1 MGKEIIINL
10 SLQALELREG
20 KNCLAR
26 YSISS
31 GKNGIGQQ
39 MGSEQTP
46 LGRHM
51 IYRKIGAKAPI
62 NSVFVHRCA
71 TGEIYTPEL
80 GLAHPERDWIITR
93 ILWLMGL
100 EPGYNRF
107 GQRDT
112 RNRYIY
118 IHGTPDST
126 IIGQPGS
133 KGCIRMR
140 NLDIIDLFDAVEEGC
155 LVTLISENNLQ
166 KREELYE

>member
-1 MGKEIIINL
+1 MSKEIIINL
-10 SLQALELREG
+10 KLQALELHEG
-20 KNCLAR
+20 EDCLAQ
-26 YSISS
+26 YIISS
-31 GKNGIGQQ
+31 GKNGIGQE

-51 IYRKIGAKAPI
+51 IYRKIGTDALI
-62 NSVFVHRCA
+62 NTVFVHRRA

-80 GLAHPERDWIITR
+80 DAAQPGRDWILTR

-126 IIGQPGS
+126 ILGQTGS

-140 NLDIIDLFDAVEEGC
+140 NLDIIDLFDMVEEGG
-155 LVTLISENNLQ
+155 LVTLIS
-166 KREELYE
+166 

>member
-1 MGKEIIINL
+1 MSKHIFINL
-10 SLQALELREG
+10 EAQQLELYE
-20 KNCLAR
+20 NEDCLMR

-31 GKNGIGQQ
+31 GKNGIGQY

-51 IYRKIGAKAPI
+51 IYRKIGAKVPPGT
-62 NSVFVHRCA
+62 VFVGRQA
-71 TGEIYTPEL
+71 TGEIYTPA
-80 GLAHPERDWIITR
+80 LAEQNPGRDWIITR

-107 GQRDT
+107 GQCDT

-126 IIGQPGS
+126 ILGHPGS
-133 KGCIRMR
+133 RGCIRMR
-140 NLDIIDLFDAVEEGC
+140 NLDIINLFDKVEEGC
-155 LVTLISENNLQ
+155 LVTL
-166 KREELYE
+166 RR

>member
-1 MGKEIIINL
+1 MSKEIIINL
-10 SLQALELREG
+10 SLQTLELHEG
-20 KNCLAR
+20 EQSLAR

-51 IYRKIGAKAPI
+51 VYRKIGADEPI
-62 NSVFVHRCA
+62 NTVFVYRCA
-71 TGEIYTPEL
+71 TGEIYTPQ
-80 GLAHPERDWIITR
+80 LASAQPERDWIITR

-107 GQRDT
+107 GQCDT
-112 RNRYIY
+112 RNRHIY

-140 NLDIIDLFDAVEEGC
+140 NLDIIDLFDVVEEGC
-155 LVTLISENNLQ
+155 LVTL
-166 KREELYE
+166 RR

>member
-1 MGKEIIINL
+1 MAKEIIINL
-10 SLQALELREG
+10 KLQILELHDG
-20 KNCLAR
+20 VQCLAR
-26 YSISS
+26 YPISS
-31 GKNGIGQQ
+31 AKNGIGQQ

-51 IYRKIGAKAPI
+51 IYRKIGADAPL
-62 NSVFVHRCA
+62 NSVFVHRRA

-80 GLAHPERDWIITR
+80 AAAEPERDWILTR

-107 GQRDT
+107 GQCDT

-126 IIGQPGS
+126 IISQPGS

-155 LVTLISENNLQ
+155 LVTLRL
-166 KREELYE
+166 

>member
-1 MGKEIIINL
+1 MSKEIIINL
-10 SLQALELREG
+10 KLQTLELHEG
-20 KNCLAR
+20 KDCLAR
-26 YSISS
+26 YIISS

-51 IYRKIGAKAPI
+51 IYRKIGADAPI
-62 NSVFVHRCA
+62 NTVFVYRSA
-71 TGEIYTPEL
+71 TGEIYTPQLEAAEP
-80 GLAHPERDWIITR
+80 GRDWILTR

-112 RNRYIY
+112 RNRHIY

-133 KGCIRMR
+133 RGCIRMR
-140 NLDIIDLFDAVEEGC
+140 NLDIIDLFDMVEEGC
-155 LVTLISENNLQ
+155 LVTLIS
-166 KREELYE
+166 

>member
-1 MGKEIIINL
+1 MAKEIIINL
-10 SLQALELREG
+10 GLQTLELYEG

-26 YSISS
+26 YPISS
-31 GKNGIGQQ
+31 GKNGIGQE
-39 MGSEQTP
+39 MGSEKTP

-51 IYRKIGAKAPI
+51 IYRKIGHKEPI
-62 NSVFVHRCA
+62 NTVFVHRRS
-71 TGEIYTPEL
+71 TGEIYMPQLE
-80 GLAHPERDWIITR
+80 AAQPERDWIVTR

-112 RNRYIY
+112 RKRCIY

-155 LVTLISENNLQ
+155 LVTLINEHNIQVTN
-166 KREELYE
+166 E